1 MKQSSARKW
10 AKNLK
15 KHQALKEASLNNCNW
30 RRWALYFWYI
40 RSNLDILS
48 THKLKK
54 KRGMSL

>member
-1 MKQSSARKW
+1 MGQKLEKTSS
-10 AKNLK
+10 
-15 KHQALKEASLNNCNW
+15 LKEASLNNCNW

-54 KRGMSL
+54 KGGMSL